1 MKLRGGYL
9 CVLGLWFLVPL
20 DVAASFVPALVAA
33 AICHCDDVAA
43 SLWPAVAGSLM
54 S

>member
-20 DVAASFVPALVAA
+20 DVAASLVPAVVAA
-33 AICHCDDVAA
+33 AASATTLQRPFCQLLRAA
-43 SLWPAVAGSLM
+43 
-54 S
+54 